1 MPTQEEKQERVKL
14 ILILVDD
21 INIMLETPGYE
32 RKYTPE
38 EYELSGT
45 ADINRFTINSRESFR
60 IFLGEEWTAEE
71 ITTEQKTDIE
81 AALALTRNKITQ
93 IFANQ

>member
-14 ILILVDD
+14 ILFLVDD
-21 INIMLETPGYE
+21 INVILETTGYE

-38 EYELSGT
+38 NYELSVT
-45 ADINRFTINSRESFR
+45 SDTTRFIINSRERFR

-71 ITTEQKTDIE
+71 ITAEQKTDIE
-81 AALALTRNKITQ
+81 AALLLTRNKIAQ
-93 IFANQ
+93 IFSN